1 MTRKGLG
8 VGFLSNSISP
18 PVSELLSASL
28 HSLVS
33 VFWGD
38 NPELHCMCF
47 TGTDYVLISQ
57 MKRQQPREVKWLL
70 TVVKTRTQLSWLQLW
85 FSFHSPATV
94 VLRREYAPEP
104 RGRQI
109 KIQIAGSYSQ
119 SFWFNRSRVGPQSSI
134 PNKFLGHPDAAG
146 PWNDTFGTTA
156 LYYI

>member
-8 VGFLSNSISP
+8 VGFLSNSVSP

-28 HSLVS
+28 QILVS
-33 VFWGD
+33 VFWGH

-47 TGTDYVLISQ
+47 AGTDSVLISQ
-57 MKRQQPREVKWLL
+57 MKRQRPREVTWLL
-70 TVVKTRTQLSWLQLW
+70 TVMKTRTQLSWLQLG

-94 VLRREYAPEP
+94 LLRLEHAPEP

-109 KIQIAGSYSQ
+109 KIQIAGTYSQ
-119 SFWFNRSRVGPQSSI
+119 SLWFNRSRVGPQICI
-134 PNKFLGHPDAAG
+134 PNKFLGNADTAG